1 MRKWL
6 NVLLSLV
13 MAVAMVCSMALP
25 AWAAELPGVSIPVT
39 ISLTGNQPYPAENY
53 TIVLAADNQAYP
65 MPAGSHQG
73 AYTLGITGKG
83 TANLPVITFDRV
95 GVYTYKIYQVAGTNK
110 NCTYDATVYGLEITV
125 TNKPDYSGLE
135 YTVILSAS
143 SQDAKL
149 DGVAFVNRYPE
160 PVSET
165 PRTGDDSNPMLYVGL
180 VAVGMVLVLGLMMT
194 RKKKEFDE

>member
-180 VAVGMVLVLGLMMT
+180 VAVGMVLVLGLLMT

>member
-1 MRKWL
+1 
-6 NVLLSLV
+6 
-13 MAVAMVCSMALP
+13 MAALMVCSMALP